1 MSDDI
6 RIRRL
11 AAGDWDDVVALEER
25 AYAASGLS
33 EGRAALESR
42 GRASP
47 DTCFALEYRGRFGG
61 YLLALPYPLFHCPD
75 LSRAEAAGTA
85 PGISPDPGSGT
96 GTGSN
101 MHAHDLVIAEELR
114 GRGLAPV
121 LLTHLAGTARKRG
134 FTTISLVA
142 VRGSDVLWAPLGY
155 RADPGVV
162 LPASYGDRAVYMSM
176 PLLPAGTSSPVRPA
190 GHTNVRPA
198 GSAPKVEVG

>member
-1 MSDDI
+1 MAETPDGI
-6 RIRRL
+6 RIRPL
-11 AAGDWDDVVALEER
+11 APGDWDGVVALEER

-61 YLLALPYPLFHCPD
+61 YLLALPYPLYRCPD
-75 LSRAEAAGTA
+75 LSRAEAAGPDDPAAA
-85 PGISPDPGSGT
+85 PD
-96 GTGSN
+96 N

-114 GRGLAPV
+114 GRGLASV
-121 LLTHLAGTARKRG
+121 MLDHLAGTARARG
-134 FTTISLVA
+134 FATVSLVA

-155 RADPGVV
+155 RADPSVE

-176 PLLPAGTSSPVRPA
+176 SLAATPTVPDAAPHAYDLL
-190 GHTNVRPA
+190 A
-198 GSAPKVEVG
+198 GSAPRVEVG

>member
-47 DTCFALEYRGRFGG
+47 DTCFALEHRGRFGG

-75 LSRAEAAGTA
+75 LSRAEATGAAPAGRE
-85 PGISPDPGSGT
+85 
-96 GTGSN
+96 SN

-121 LLTHLAGTARKRG
+121 MLAHLAETARERG
-134 FTTISLVA
+134 FATISLVA
-142 VRGSDVLWAPLGY
+142 VRGSDVLWTPLGY

-176 PLLPAGTSSPVRPA
+176 PLRPSEPLPLVRAVADTDDPL
-190 GHTNVRPA
+190 A
-198 GSAPKVEVG
+198 GSPPKVEVG